1 MLCTSEL
8 QSTIHQQS
16 CELHVQTAAYA
27 ASTNVGEICRSCRT
41 PCLSTI
47 FRLYHQWAL
56 EIYQKKRD
64 EENAELAAE
73 GKELKMKKVDR
84 VSGSLRMKT
93 LAEYADKF
101 TERLDDIMG
110 QVTKEMYEKVYQ
122 IVGTLDCKVSTDL
135 KEATKTKYAQRVQ

>member
-1 MLCTSEL
+1 M
-8 QSTIHQQS
+8 
-16 CELHVQTAAYA
+16 
-27 ASTNVGEICRSCRT
+27 
-41 PCLSTI
+41 
-47 FRLYHQWAL
+47 